1 MSTFLLEP
9 ELNWALKAIAT
20 AVVSFA
26 ATNIDDIFILTFFL
40 AQKNLRGWHVVLGQ
54 YLGIAALVAIS
65 LVGFLARFIVPD
77 TWISLLGLVPIF
89 IGLKK
94 LIDLRRGNDDDHS
107 QQQAGS
113 VLTVSAIT
121 FANGGDNIAI
131 YVPLFAN
138 SDSSTL
144 VLTLFTFAVMIA
156 IWCVAG
162 YSIGNH
168 PAVRRAVD
176 RVGHILVPFVLIALG
191 LYILFGTFQAP

>member
-1 MSTFLLEP
+1 M
-9 ELNWALKAIAT
+9 
-20 AVVSFA
+20 SFA
-26 ATNIDDIFILTFFL
+26 ATNVDDIFILTFFF

-65 LVGFLARFIVPD
+65 LVGFFARFIVPD
-77 TWISLLGLVPIF
+77 SWISLLGLVPIL

-94 LIDLRRGNDDDHS
+94 LIDLRRQKGDEHS
-107 QQQAGS
+107 TRQAGS

-138 SDSSTL
+138 SDGPT
-144 VLTLFTFAVMIA
+144 LTLTLLTFVVMIGV
-156 IWCVAG
+156 WCVLG
-162 YSIGNH
+162 YAIGNH
-168 PAVRRAVD
+168 PAVRRGVD

-191 LYILFGTFQAP
+191 VYILFD

>member
-1 MSTFLLEP
+1 MSTWLLKT
-9 ELNWALKAIAT
+9 LAT

-26 ATNIDDIFILTFFL
+26 ATNIDDIFVLTFFF

-65 LVGFLARFIVPD
+65 LAGFFARFIVPE
-77 TWISLLGLVPIF
+77 TWISLLGLVPIL
-89 IGLKK
+89 IGVKK
-94 LIDLRRGNDDDHS
+94 LIDLKRGNDDDHT
-107 QQQAGS
+107 QTRAGS

-138 SDSSTL
+138 SDLSSL
-144 VLTLFTFAVMIA
+144 MLTLLTFAVMIA
-156 IWCVAG
+156 LWCGMG

-176 RVGHILVPFVLIALG
+176 RFGHIVVPFVLIALG
-191 LYILFGTFQAP
+191 IYILFS